1 MIASVNNKID
11 HKWFWLRP
19 PNIGQGRSIDDT
31 QEKGEENKNIDCGGV
46 KVVAVVAGG

>member
-19 PNIGQGRSIDDT
+19 PNIGQGRCT
-31 QEKGEENKNIDCGGV
+31 QHPLMTRRRREKNVRTLIVEE
-46 KVVAVVAGG
+46 